1 MCQSRQGEVMQ
12 QECNLIY
19 TSEFFP
25 KDAFL
30 SWHRGL
36 SSNWQRSFWSFF
48 FICKRNYNHVAH
60 VSLMKSIQ
68 KLSNL
73 FSRLGQICDSDYEGS
88 NYHVANDN
96 YHIFSKSQIREPKYQ
111 FPCAKCQLLDST
123 SLQTFMLV
131 RGISIPSKAYDVDK
145 SFLVL
150 RLFKKCPKNVQKNS
164 F

>member
-25 KDAFL
+25 RDAFL
-30 SWHRGL
+30 RWHRGL
-36 SSNWQRSFWSFF
+36 SRTWQSFWSFF
-48 FICKRNYNHVAH
+48 ICKCNSNHVAH
-60 VSLMKSIQ
+60 VSLMKS
-68 KLSNL
+68 
-73 FSRLGQICDSDYEGS
+73 ICDSDYEGS

-96 YHIFSKSQIREPKYQ
+96 YHIFSKSRIREPKYQ
-111 FPCAKCQLLDST
+111 FPCANCQLLDST
-123 SLQTFMLV
+123 LLQTFMLV

-150 RLFKKCPKNVQKNS
+150 RLFKKCPKNVKK
-164 F
+164 

>member
-1 MCQSRQGEVMQ
+1 MHSSAGTGVYLVIDKEV
-12 QECNLIY
+12 
-19 TSEFFP
+19 F
-25 KDAFL
+25 
-30 SWHRGL
+30 GV
-36 SSNWQRSFWSFF
+36 F
-48 FICKRNYNHVAH
+48 FICKCNSNHVAH

-150 RLFKKCPKNVQKNS
+150 RLFKKCPKNVQKKL
-164 F
+164 FLGPKPTLFIKGIWCG